1 MNAGIINKKFKAI
14 LIDLDGTM
22 FDTAPEITIAINQ
35 TLQAL
40 NFKTLSFNTIRQ
52 FIGKGV
58 DNLVNQSLLASNEKV
73 HIEKNKA
80 LNLFNDFYKKIAKQ
94 SKPYD
99 DVESTLQFLQDK
111 QIKLACVTNKP
122 SSHTYLIL
130 EESDF
135 EKFFDCIICGDEM
148 KFKKPHQ
155 FSIDFVRKKLDVSE
169 VETLMVGDSSN
180 DIRAANNAG
189 VSVATVPYGYQ
200 YEEPIKNFPVSYAL
214 QQFGDLKYFVH

>member
-1 MNAGIINKKFKAI
+1 MTAGISKKKLKAI

-22 FDTAPEITIAINQ
+22 FDTAPEIAIAMNQ

-40 NFKTLSFNTIRQ
+40 NFRTLSFDTIRQ

-58 DNLVNQSLLASNEKV
+58 DNLVNQSLLASNEKGN
-73 HIEKNKA
+73 IKKNEA
-80 LNLFNDFYKKIAKQ
+80 LKLFNEFYKKIAKQ

-99 DVESTLQFLQDK
+99 DVESTLKFLQEK

-122 SSHTYLIL
+122 SCHTYLIL
-130 EESDF
+130 EESNF

-155 FSIDFVRKKLDVSE
+155 FSIDYVRKKLDVAE
-169 VETLMVGDSSN
+169 METLMVGDSSN

-200 YEEPIKNFPVSYAL
+200 YEEPIENFPVSFAL
-214 QQFGDLKYFVH
+214 QQFSDLKHLVH

>member
-1 MNAGIINKKFKAI
+1 
-14 LIDLDGTM
+14 M
-22 FDTAPEITIAINQ
+22 FDTAPEIAIAMNQALQ
-35 TLQAL
+35 TL
-40 NFKTLSFNTIRQ
+40 NFRTLSFDTIRQ

-58 DNLVNQSLLASNEKV
+58 DNLVNRSLLASNEKG
-73 HIEKNKA
+73 HIKKNEA
-80 LNLFNDFYKKIAKQ
+80 LKLFNEFYKKIAKQ

-99 DVESTLQFLQDK
+99 DVESTLKFLQEK

-122 SSHTYLIL
+122 SCHTYLIL
-130 EESDF
+130 EESNF

-155 FSIDFVRKKLDVSE
+155 FSIDYVRKKLDVAE
-169 VETLMVGDSSN
+169 METLMVGDSSN

-200 YEEPIKNFPVSYAL
+200 YEEPIENFPVSYAL
-214 QQFGDLKYFVH
+214 QQFSDLKHLVH

>member
-1 MNAGIINKKFKAI
+1 MTAGISKKKLKAI

-22 FDTAPEITIAINQ
+22 FDTAPEIAIAMNQ

-40 NFKTLSFNTIRQ
+40 YLRTLSFDTIRQ

-58 DNLVNQSLLASNEKV
+58 DNLVNQSLLASNEKG
-73 HIEKNKA
+73 HIKKNEA
-80 LNLFNDFYKKIAKQ
+80 LKLFNEFYKKIAKQ

-99 DVESTLQFLQDK
+99 DVENTLKFLQEK

-122 SSHTYLIL
+122 SCHTYLIL
-130 EESDF
+130 EESNF

-155 FSIDFVRKKLDVSE
+155 FSIDYVRKKLDVAE
-169 VETLMVGDSSN
+169 METLMVGDSSN

-200 YEEPIKNFPVSYAL
+200 YEEPIENFPVSYAL
-214 QQFGDLKYFVH
+214 QQFSDLKHLVH

>member
-1 MNAGIINKKFKAI
+1 MTAGISNRKLKAI

-22 FDTAPEITIAINQ
+22 FDTAPEIALAMNQ

-40 NFKTLSFNTIRQ
+40 NFKPLSFNIIRQ

-58 DNLVNQSLLASNEKV
+58 DNLVNQSLLASNEKG
-73 HIEKNKA
+73 HLEKNKA
-80 LNLFNDFYKKIAKQ
+80 LKLFNDFYKKIAKQ

-99 DVESTLQFLQDK
+99 DVESTLKFLQDK

-148 KFKKPHQ
+148 EFKKPHQ
-155 FSIDFVRKKLDVSE
+155 FSIDFVRKKLDVTE
-169 VETLMVGDSSN
+169 METLMVGDSSN
-180 DIRAANNAG
+180 DIKAANNAG

-200 YEEPIKNFPVSYAL
+200 YEEPIENFPVSFAL
-214 QQFGDLKYFVH
+214 QQFSDLKHLVH

>member
-1 MNAGIINKKFKAI
+1 MTAGKLNKKLKAV

-22 FDTAPEITIAINQ
+22 FDTAPEIAIAMNQ

-58 DNLVNQSLLASNEKV
+58 DNLVNQSLLASNEKR
-73 HIEKNKA
+73 HIQKNKA
-80 LNLFNDFYKKIAKQ
+80 LKLFNDFYKKIAKQ
-94 SKPYD
+94 SKPYP

-135 EKFFDCIICGDEM
+135 EKFFDFIICGDEM

-155 FSIDFVRKKLDVSE
+155 FSIDYVRKKFDVTE
-169 VETLMVGDSSN
+169 IETLMVGDSSN

-200 YEEPIKNFPVSYAL
+200 YEEPIENFPVSYAL
-214 QQFGDLKYFVH
+214 QQFSDLKHLVH

>member
-1 MNAGIINKKFKAI
+1 MTAGISKKKLKAI

-22 FDTAPEITIAINQ
+22 FDTAPEIAIAMNQ

-40 NFKTLSFNTIRQ
+40 NFRTLSFDTIRQ

-58 DNLVNQSLLASNEKV
+58 DNLVNQSLLASNEKGN
-73 HIEKNKA
+73 IKKNEA
-80 LNLFNDFYKKIAKQ
+80 LKLFNEFYKKIAKQ

-99 DVESTLQFLQDK
+99 DVESTLKFLQEK

-122 SSHTYLIL
+122 SCHTYLIL

-155 FSIDFVRKKLDVSE
+155 FSIDYVRKKLDVAE
-169 VETLMVGDSSN
+169 METLMVGDSSN

-189 VSVATVPYGYQ
+189 VCVATVPYGYQ
-200 YEEPIKNFPVSYAL
+200 YEEPIENFPVSYAL
-214 QQFGDLKYFVH
+214 QQFSDLKHLVH